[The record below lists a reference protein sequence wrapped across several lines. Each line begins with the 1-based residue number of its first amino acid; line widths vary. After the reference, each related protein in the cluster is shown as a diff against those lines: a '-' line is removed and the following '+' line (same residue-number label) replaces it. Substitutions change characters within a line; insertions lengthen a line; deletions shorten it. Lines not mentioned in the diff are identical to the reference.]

1 MPAASPG
8 QAAYRK
14 DFVPALITNL
24 PVANTAAPTW
34 RIRSANRKN
43 HSDRTFSMTQR
54 KLAAIL
60 SADAEAYSRL
70 MGADDALTVKTITR
84 SRAIFAACV
93 DNLGGRVVYTPGDA
107 VLAEF
112 PSAVDA
118 VELAPWKFRS
128 GLRLPM
134 IRFQQR
140 AGCVFASAS
149 TWGKSSKKDNNE
161 PTDGHDK
168 PAMEKTGQTKPER
181 VGMDNRRR
189 ACLYSTQR
197 SPTSKK
203 PDKDIKARSIAWNYI

>member
-8 QAAYRK
+8 QADYRK

-93 DNLGGRVVYTPGDA
+93 DNRGGRVVYTPGDA
-107 VLAEF
+107 VRAEF

-118 VELAPWKFRS
+118 VE
-128 GLRLPM
+128 
-134 IRFQQR
+134 
-140 AGCVFASAS
+140 C
-149 TWGKSSKKDNNE
+149 
-161 PTDGHDK
+161 
-168 PAMEKTGQTKPER
+168 AMEIQVRLAAANDTLPAARRMRFRIGINLGEIIQEGQ
-181 VGMDNRRR
+181 
-189 ACLYSTQR
+189 
-197 SPTSKK
+197 
-203 PDKDIKARSIAWNYI
+203 